1 MAKVVVVGAGFVG
14 STIAYALMVGGAA
27 EEIVL
32 IDKIDEKARTEAMD
46 LNHCAS
52 FIRPVTIKA
61 GNYKECRN
69 ADIVIITA
77 GAPQK
82 PGQTRL
88 ELVDINSRIITQIIE
103 DILTYAREIILL
115 VVTNPVDVMSYISW
129 KVSGLPASK
138 VFGSGTVLDTS
149 RFRYLLSSRC
159 KLDPRNMHAYVVG
172 EHGDSEVPLWSTAN
186 VAGVSMEVFCTNC
199 NDACS
204 QEDREE
210 ISYQVRQSA
219 YEIIQGKGATYFA
232 ISLAVRR
239 IVESIL
245 RDEHSVLTVSTL
257 LNNVYGI
264 SNLYLSFPSIIGRN
278 GVQRVLPL
286 EMSPEEVEQ
295 FLHSAHVVQESI
307 PAKIKMAGNFVPA
320 M

>member
-1 MAKVVVVGAGFVG
+1 LAKVVIVGAGFVG
-14 STIAYALMVGGAA
+14 STIAYALMLGGTA

-32 IDKIDEKARTEAMD
+32 IDKIEEKARAEAMD

-52 FIRPVTIKA
+52 FVSPVTIKA
-61 GNYKECRN
+61 GDYNECSN
-69 ADIVIITA
+69 ADIIIITA

-103 DILTYAREIILL
+103 DILTYTKDVILL

-129 KVSGLPASK
+129 RVSGLPAAK

-186 VAGVSMEVFCTNC
+186 VAGVSMDVFCTNC

-286 EMSPEEVEQ
+286 EMSSEEVEQ
-295 FLHSAHVVQESI
+295 FLHSAHAVQESI